1 MTSRTLRQKLTDPR
15 SSSSSSSSTIRGQR
29 MPCPPSSRPSLST

>member
-1 MTSRTLRQKLTDPR
+1 MTSRTLRQNLTDPR
-15 SSSSSSSSTIRGQR
+15 SSSSSSTIRGQR